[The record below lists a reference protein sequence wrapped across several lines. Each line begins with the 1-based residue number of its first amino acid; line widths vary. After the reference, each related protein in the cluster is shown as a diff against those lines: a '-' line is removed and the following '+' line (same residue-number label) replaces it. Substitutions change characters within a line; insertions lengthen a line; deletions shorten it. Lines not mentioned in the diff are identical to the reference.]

1 MINIALPKGRLGE
14 KVYRLLES
22 VGYGCADY
30 CENSRKLV
38 FRDRENGVSL
48 FWVKPS
54 DVTVYVELGAADV
67 GVVGKDVLDEAR
79 PDVYE
84 LTDLDM
90 GKCRMCVAAKSGF
103 KDDFS
108 RPLRV
113 ATKFAHSAEAY
124 FSSLGRETEII
135 KLNGSIELA
144 PVLGISDV
152 IFDIVETGVTLR
164 ENDLHVIAEVSRIST
179 RLIANKAA
187 YRFRREDICA
197 LTAKLNEV
205 VKHGE
210 THSV

>member
-14 KVYRLLES
+14 KAYRLLES
-22 VGYGCADY
+22 VGHGCAEY

-38 FRDRENGVSL
+38 FRDEANGVSL

-90 GKCRMCVAAKSGF
+90 GKCRMCVAAKKGF

-113 ATKFAHSAEAY
+113 ATKFSRSAEAY
-124 FSSLGRETEII
+124 FASLGRETEII
-135 KLNGSIELA
+135 QLNGSIELA

-164 ENDLHVIAEVSRIST
+164 ENDLHVIAEVSQIST

-187 YRFRREDICA
+187 YQFRRKDICG
-197 LTAKLNEV
+197 LVDKLNQV
-205 VKHGE
+205 VKHG
-210 THSV
+210 